1 MIALSPTHPA
11 VARARDLMAAGRPAA
26 LAIYQAARE
35 YGRPRGAVSRGLSA
49 RRATRRRVVAVQT
62 PTSSYWYSEHD

>member
-26 LAIYQAARE
+26 LAIYQAAQE

-49 RRATRRRVVAVQT
+49 RRSARRRVVAVQT
-62 PTSSYWYSEHD
+62 RTYWYSEHD